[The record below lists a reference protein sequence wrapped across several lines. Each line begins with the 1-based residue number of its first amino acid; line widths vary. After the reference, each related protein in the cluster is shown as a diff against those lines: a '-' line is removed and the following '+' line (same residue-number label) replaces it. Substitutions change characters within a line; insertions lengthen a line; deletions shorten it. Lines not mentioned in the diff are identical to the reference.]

1 MIKAFFIDR
10 RGRQYYMTFASAEE
24 MEKHT
29 AKAERK
35 GDTLIAACMI

>member
-1 MIKAFFIDR
+1 MIKAWYINK
-10 RGRQYYMTFASAEE
+10 RGQQYYIVFASAEE